1 MTLHI
6 DMLYLFFNFTGLR
19 IFFFGEGWDWNN
31 AATSRHHFLVV
42 VVVVVVRVRG
52 GVGGF
57 NSGKKK
63 ILSLIEKNKNKT
75 KPRKQRKKSA
85 NCTVL
90 LSIQYMDKRPRMNV
104 LQTPGFQYCVYFD
117 TSMDGAPAPCTF
129 RGLRLFFFLTFR

>member
-19 IFFFGEGWDWNN
+19 IFFFGEGWDRNN

-52 GVGGF
+52 WVGGWGV
-57 NSGKKK
+57 NSGKK

-75 KPRKQRKKSA
+75 KPRKPRKKICKLYRASFYSVYGQA
-85 NCTVL
+85 TENECSPDSWIPVLCVLGYFDGWSPGPVYLQRAQAVL
-90 LSIQYMDKRPRMNV
+90 L
-104 LQTPGFQYCVYFD
+104 
-117 TSMDGAPAPCTF
+117 
-129 RGLRLFFFLTFR
+129 